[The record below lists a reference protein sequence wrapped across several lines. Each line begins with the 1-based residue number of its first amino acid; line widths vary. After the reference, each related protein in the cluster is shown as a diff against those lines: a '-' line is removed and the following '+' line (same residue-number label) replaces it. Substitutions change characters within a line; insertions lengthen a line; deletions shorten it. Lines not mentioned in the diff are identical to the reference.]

1 MSGKVFLDLAAA
13 LHEGSKLRRGE
24 YFWPTSP
31 HDYNR
36 LTEDLNEACKD
47 IIKEY
52 EDSKLLAVLLG
63 VGVMLPWEI
72 GQVLIALK
80 NLQII
85 RDSGLSPVA
94 SEQSVLYRALLKDT
108 SLPGPLLFGRQ
119 PFSRSWWKRSLT
131 RPANFLF
138 SLKYNIAAGKMNRL
152 IGNHREGRVMALYK
166 PGPLGVRFMA
176 SLTEWV
182 DLRLI
187 ATWFDRSGM
196 PTLSEE
202 IKKKIEGLAE
212 EVVSRFLKVGLAHDV
227 LVGMSTENY
236 LKSLT
241 INMLS
246 RTARDLVLVRNA
258 LKGSSISHYL
268 GVSGANYYSK
278 IVSLVVREM
287 GGVVTAC
294 SHGFDTC
301 RYLRDYSVYEFS
313 ACDRFVVGQSSHI
326 PLFQRTLDFFPPPL
340 KNPVELVS
348 VNDDSL
354 VPTWQRY
361 RSQRATTRIRRVM
374 VMGGFFRGE
383 HVKWNK
389 LPDLTMLDLELRII
403 DLLVKAG
410 YEVLYK
416 GHPEGLLMVKEYHRF
431 PANVRVIVEP
441 FEQVMDEADAF
452 IFHLTVTTTIGPA
465 LCTNKPIIY
474 INGGWE
480 PWFEDCLRKFGQ
492 RVAIISGKLDDQNQ
506 ALFDEAALLEALAN
520 TPVKFDEN
528 FLKTYLLPEPI
539 ACS

>member
-1 MSGKVFLDLAAA
+1 MPEKVFLDLAAA
-13 LHEGSKLRRGE
+13 LHEGGDLQGE
-24 YFWPTSP
+24 GFFWPTSP

-47 IIKEY
+47 IIKAY
-52 EDSKLLAVLLG
+52 EGSRLLSVLLG

-80 NLQII
+80 NLRII
-85 RDSGLSPVA
+85 RDAGLKPVA
-94 SEQSVLYRALLKDT
+94 SEESILYRPLLEDT

-119 PFSRSWWKRSLT
+119 PFSRAWWKRSLT

-138 SLKYNIAAGKMNRL
+138 SLKYNFAVGKTNRWF
-152 IGNHREGRVMALYK
+152 GDHREGRVMALYR
-166 PGPLGVRFMA
+166 PGPLGERFMG
-176 SLTEWV
+176 SLKEWV

-187 ATWFDRSGM
+187 ATWFGRSGR
-196 PTLSEE
+196 PVLPEKT
-202 IKKKIEGLAE
+202 KQGIEKLAE
-212 EVVSRFLKVGLAHDV
+212 EVVSRFIEVGFANDV
-227 LVGMSTENY
+227 LVGRPMQNY

-241 INMLS
+241 ITMLS
-246 RTARDLVLVRNA
+246 RTARDLVLVRDA
-258 LKGSSISHYL
+258 LKSDTVTHYL

-278 IVSLVVREM
+278 IVGLVVREM
-287 GGVVTAC
+287 GGMVTAF
-294 SHGFDTC
+294 SHGYDTC

-313 ACDRFVVGQSSHI
+313 ACDHFVVGQSSHV

-340 KNPVELVS
+340 KNPVKLVS

-354 VPTWQRY
+354 VPTWKRY
-361 RSQRATTRIRRVM
+361 RRQPATTHIRRVM

-416 GHPEGLLMVKEYHRF
+416 GHPEGLLMVKQYYRF

-480 PWFEDCLRKFGQ
+480 PWFEDCLEKFGK
-492 RVAIISGKLDDQNQ
+492 RATIVSGKLDEKNR
-506 ALFDEAALLEALAN
+506 ALFDEAALLEALEKK
-520 TPVKFDEN
+520 TMKLDEA
-528 FLKTYLLPEPI
+528 FMKTYLLPETNTY
-539 ACS
+539 S